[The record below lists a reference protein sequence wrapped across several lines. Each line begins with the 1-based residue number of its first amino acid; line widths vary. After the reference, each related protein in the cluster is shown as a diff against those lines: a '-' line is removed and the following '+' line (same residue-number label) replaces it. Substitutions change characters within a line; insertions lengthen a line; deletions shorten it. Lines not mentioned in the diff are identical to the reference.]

1 MGGCQTMSDNNMG
14 QATQDNIFDV
24 NPKSSNEEIFK
35 ELYASKNVTIEKIL
49 SYGQTTPISEP
60 YIQDHDE
67 WVLIIEG
74 SAKLK
79 LRDKEYSLVK
89 GESLFIPKGVK
100 HWVTYTENPTIWL
113 AVHIKD

>member
-1 MGGCQTMSDNNMG
+1 MASNTIQNKS
-14 QATQDNIFDV
+14 QENIFDISPE
-24 NPKSSNEEIFK
+24 NSDEEVFK
-35 ELYASKNVTIEKIL
+35 ELYVSKNVTIEKIL
-49 SYGQTTPISEP
+49 SYGQTTPSNEP

-67 WVLIIEG
+67 WVLIVEG

-79 LRDKEYSLVK
+79 LDDKEYSLTK
-89 GESLFIPKGVK
+89 GESLFVPKNVK